1 MTVAAVAGGESAGAM
16 GEGESWH
23 CRRGQRWHYRRKIAG
38 ITGGS
43 EHRYYRRGRRLAGPE
58 RVSAGVTGGESASV
72 TGEARGGVIRETG
85 GVAGGV
91 ERRNYRRG
99 RLQA

>member
-1 MTVAAVAGGESAGAM
+1 M
-16 GEGESWH
+16 
-23 CRRGQRWHYRRKIAG
+23 
-38 ITGGS
+38 ITGGG

-58 RVSAGVTGGESASV
+58 RVSAGVTGGESAAV
-72 TGEARGGVIRETG
+72 TGDATGGVISGTGG

-91 ERRNYRRG
+91 KRRHYRTR